1 MHRVERATVAP
12 ETLRCHPGAGDTRR
26 RRWEPHSDGGGG
38 GRRQDVIFINV
49 RNDKKPHFSLKLYIL
64 MLVSQIGAAP
74 APGGTN
80 WECPHAVPNPRD
92 SFAWEK
98 GTLGKLRVGF
108 GIFFF
113 FDSSFWGQMGKRIG
127 ITGEGRKTPR
137 IFPYSQ
143 TQLLGLCFPQNVPR
157 SPLATEIEGSGGHF
171 CTRFLPVSPGIF
183 QVEKIPAGI
192 GLGRGKSKI
201 QRDPGGVGDNSR
213 GGDTVTALSWLCLD
227 RDGREKINLC

>member
-113 FDSSFWGQMGKRIG
+113 FSTAAFGVKWAKESGSPEKAGKPQGYSHIPKLNFLGFVFLKMSPDPLWPRRLRGLGVTSAPDSSR
-127 ITGEGRKTPR
+127 
-137 IFPYSQ
+137 
-143 TQLLGLCFPQNVPR
+143 
-157 SPLATEIEGSGGHF
+157 
-171 CTRFLPVSPGIF
+171 
-183 QVEKIPAGI
+183 
-192 GLGRGKSKI
+192 
-201 QRDPGGVGDNSR
+201 
-213 GGDTVTALSWLCLD
+213 
-227 RDGREKINLC
+227 